1 MKFKRLFLVVVAAFI
16 AMFVVACTDP
26 AAVLEEA
33 QTALI
38 EEYVDTINSSTYVV
52 SDDLTLITTIGEA
65 TITWESSNTDVL
77 ANDGSITP
85 QADDTTVTLT
95 ATLSYEEETLD
106 VPFTVV
112 VAAIPAADQV
122 ATAKTALIANY
133 AATIG
138 DDDYEVTSDLNL
150 VTSIEGVSVSWA
162 SSDESIV
169 DTDGTVVRPSYT
181 EGSSTVTLT
190 ATITKGS
197 TSDTQIF
204 YAYVVSL
211 DQTDEEV
218 MAPVWQVV
226 MAFPENDGITGDE
239 TWLTV
244 QYVKATQADVDAGNA
259 DAVGDNLE
267 DENGDYTVD
276 TAPFLSS
283 YEINGEDY
291 SISWSSNN
299 TDVFDLVTFTSDK
312 DGDFLVAD
320 VTRPSIGE
328 SNVDITLTAT
338 IIYNGTTFTDTI
350 EFTVLAYEPSSTL
363 ASVADILDQDL
374 GTYVKLE
381 GVTIVGVASSGF
393 FFSDGTTVMY
403 VYNSDLAETVE
414 VGEVYDI
421 EGVAD
426 MYYGGPQ
433 LSDDTGRP
441 VTLTASTA
449 DPVSVTGDV
458 TTIAD
463 LLDGRVQPSG
473 QFPMDYAFVSLTVKV
488 VVDASDTYSGT
499 NYNTFLV
506 PVDYAGDTVVKTVS
520 SDGHAIEY
528 LTDDILLVYYGSNK
542 AAVEALDGKTITLNA
557 LLYGYRSDRYV
568 WYVYFLETS
577 DDITVHLSDAEAV
590 ATAKENLPGEFPAT
604 FYTGDTL
611 SFPTTLY
618 DTNITYESDTPAI
631 INVDGTVNVPESG
644 QQDVVITATITKGTD
659 PVVTDTVS
667 FTITVGVPE
676 ISTINDVI
684 TTNEEGDIVKVAG
697 VVTSGEYYGNFT
709 IQDASGAIHIYVG
722 SNAAM
727 NTFFTNNLGNEISVV
742 GEYEDY
748 HGLRRVRA
756 DEDFLVVEDA
766 EATMPDATDLS
777 GVMLD
782 DESLDQYLSHLVT
795 LTDMYVAEVSNDQY
809 GNVFI
814 DLVRT
819 ADGEEITL
827 KWDERVTLSTEAQT
841 LIDSI
846 EAGQV
851 LSITTVV
858 GMDYGIKL
866 SFTDT
871 TDITVETLSD
881 AEAVAAA
888 KAAVEGFFAT
898 QYFEATTLSLLENPV
913 GVTVVYSSESAYFDE
928 STGAITLP
936 ATYRETVTV
945 SVTYTLNE
953 ATDSSTIEFVVGSLS
968 IEEARTYA
976 ADDEVTVQGIITAE
990 SNGLFFIQD
999 NTAGITVYN
1008 HYSAGDDI
1016 TWFHD
1021 NIGNLVEVTGIIS
1034 IYHGLIEIKD
1044 ATYTLVS
1051 DTVDPVDATSIDAV
1065 DATNEDNFLPYQ
1077 GMLVS
1082 LSQMVIVE
1090 YNRDTYD
1097 NVSMTLQRSSDGFA
1111 VNLEYTSYQDISTA
1125 QADILYGLAVGDVVD
1140 LEIALGWDNGIE
1152 LTFTDETVVTE
1163 VTATDADLLLVD
1175 SALVEIA
1182 SSITSEDP
1190 IALPA
1195 AGTNGSAI
1203 TWSSSHPAIISDAGV
1218 VDLPEA
1224 DTDVTLTATF
1234 TLGTDELVV
1243 EYVITV
1249 VAPVAPGTPDLFI
1262 SEYIEGGSFN
1272 KAIEIYNP
1280 TDGDVELSDYSLEIY
1295 MNGAT
1300 EVSGSLNLTGTLAS
1314 GEVYVVYNSQAGTEI
1329 TAAGDKVDNT
1339 IANFN
1344 GDDIVT
1350 LSKNG
1355 VMIDT
1360 AGPVGNANNNNYA
1373 ANVTLV
1379 RVATVVSGNTTYTDT
1394 EWTEYSQD
1402 TFDYIGS
1409 HTSDAPATT

>member
-913 GVTVVYSSESAYFDE
+913 GVTVVYSSESTYFDG

-953 ATDSSTIEFVVGSLS
+953 ATDSSTIEFVVGSLA
-968 IEEARTYA
+968 IEEARLLA
-976 ADDEVTVQGIITAE
+976 VDEPVIVRGVITAE
-990 SNGLFFIQD
+990 YNGTFYLMD
-999 NTAGITVYN
+999 DTAGIAVYATT
-1008 HYSAGDDI
+1008 SGDTYDF
-1016 TWFHD
+1016 FHA
-1021 NIGNLVEVTGIIS
+1021 NIGNLVEVSGVMDEYNDLIQIADYTYALISDDATAPTPTDISGYDWEDNAVMIAYQGSLASLDQMLVTDIYTSGSGNTS
-1034 IYHGLIEIKD
+1034 IYLTRATDGAEFLLYVHNSISFSTENQTIFDGVEVYDVLNIE
-1044 ATYTLVS
+1044 
-1051 DTVDPVDATSIDAV
+1051 AV
-1065 DATNEDNFLPYQ
+1065 IGWYNGAQFL
-1077 GMLVS
+1077 
-1082 LSQMVIVE
+1082 
-1090 YNRDTYD
+1090 
-1097 NVSMTLQRSSDGFA
+1097 
-1111 VNLEYTSYQDISTA
+1111 
-1125 QADILYGLAVGDVVD
+1125 
-1140 LEIALGWDNGIE
+1140 
-1152 LTFTDETVVTE
+1152 FTDESIVVE
-1163 VTATDADLLLVD
+1163 VTATDEDSLFIDSLEVD
-1175 SALVEIA
+1175 IPTT
-1182 SSITSEDP
+1182 ITSEDP
-1190 IALPA
+1190 ITLPA

-1218 VDLPEA
+1218 VNLPEA
-1224 DTDVTLTATF
+1224 NTDVTLTATF